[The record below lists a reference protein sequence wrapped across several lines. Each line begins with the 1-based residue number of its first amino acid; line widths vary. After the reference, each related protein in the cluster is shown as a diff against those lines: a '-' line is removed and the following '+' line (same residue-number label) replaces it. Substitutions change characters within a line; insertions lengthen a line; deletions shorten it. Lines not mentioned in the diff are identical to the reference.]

1 MTDRNEADAKPGRFH
16 FPGWPDARAWAG
28 TAIVALTWKVL
39 DMIEK
44 NPNLLGNASFMQLVG
59 GIVGAGGL
67 GLFLAFHF
75 ASSSG
80 AAKANQRA
88 EAAERRADKITP
100 PEKTS

>member
-1 MTDRNEADAKPGRFH
+1 MTDQAETTKTPRGFTW
-16 FPGWPDARAWAG
+16 PGWPDARAWAG
-28 TAIVALTWKVL
+28 VAIVSLTWKVL
-39 DMIEK
+39 DMIDK
-44 NPNLLGNASFMQLVG
+44 NPTLLGNASFMQLVG

-88 EAAERRADKITP
+88 DAAERRASNQEPTK
-100 PEKTS
+100 